1 MNKSKKGMVVKMK
14 NIDKEL
20 VDWAIKKIET
30 EYKDDV
36 ALLIGQVGGCKIP
49 TDEQNMIFDFFVPS
63 TERGFQMANTFMIEE
78 MGYDLFPISWERLD
92 GIANIKEPRMIFAF
106 AKGEVIYARTEE
118 DRNRFETIKEEMFQR
133 LQDKVLM
140 YGMALEQLETAQE
153 IYQTMLFEEKYGKL
167 RKAAGGVSCFLMS
180 AIASLNGTYL
190 ESGYMNPTKDLSNM
204 TLQPENFLE
213 LFTKLLD
220 AQTADDVRTLA
231 YEMIKATRTLMAQ
244 HHPSK
249 SKEQEKSADNL
260 EELAFWY
267 HEARYTFRRI
277 EYYTSIGAV
286 EDSYLLGCY
295 LQIEFDAI
303 QDDFGLKEMDL
314 MGHFNSKQLS
324 VFVEKAKEIETY
336 LVSILKENGLTGH
349 MYNNLEEFLADN

>member
-1 MNKSKKGMVVKMK
+1 MK

-20 VDWAIKKIET
+20 VDWAIQKIET

-49 TDEQNMIFDFFVPS
+49 TDEQNMIFDFFIPA

-78 MGYDLFPISWERLD
+78 MGYDLFPISWERLEK
-92 GIANIKEPRMIFAF
+92 IAHINEPRMIFAF

-118 DRNRFETIKEEMFQR
+118 DRKRFEAIKEQMYER

-140 YGMALEQLETAQE
+140 YGKALEQLETAQE
-153 IYQTMLFEEKYGKL
+153 IFQTMLFEEKFGKL
-167 RKAAGGVSCFLMS
+167 RKAAGGVCCFLMS

-190 ESGYMNPTKDLSNM
+190 ENGYMNLTKDLSGM
-204 TLQPENFLE
+204 ALQPENFKN
-213 LFTKLLD
+213 LFTQMLD
-220 AQTADDVRTLA
+220 AQTADEIRKLV
-231 YEMIKATRTLMAQ
+231 YEMIKATRTLITQ
-244 HHPSK
+244 NHPSWRVDM
-249 SKEQEKSADNL
+249 EKKTEDL

-277 EYYTSIGAV
+277 EYYTGIGSV

-303 QDDFGLKEMDL
+303 QEDFGLKELDL
-314 MGHFNSKQLS
+314 MGAFDSKELS
-324 VFVEKAKEIETY
+324 AFANKAREIEAY
-336 LVSILKENGLTGH
+336 LLAVLKEHGLTHH
-349 MYNNLEEFLADN
+349 MYADLADFLTDN

>member
-1 MNKSKKGMVVKMK
+1 MIIRMK

-20 VDWAIKKIET
+20 VDWAIQKIET

-49 TDEQNMIFDFFVPS
+49 TDEQNMIFDFFVPA

-78 MGYDLFPISWERLD
+78 MGYDLFPIGWDRLE
-92 GIANIKEPRMIFAF
+92 GIANIEEPRMIFAF
-106 AKGEVIYARTEE
+106 VKGEVIYARTKE
-118 DRNRFETIKEEMFQR
+118 DKERFEKIKAQLFER
-133 LQDKVLM
+133 LHDKVLM
-140 YGMALEQLETAQE
+140 YGKALEQLETAQE
-153 IYQTMLFEEKYGKL
+153 IYQTMLFEEKFGKL
-167 RKAAGGVSCFLMS
+167 RKAAGGVCCFLMS

-190 ESGYMNPTKDLSNM
+190 ESGYMNLTKDLYGM
-204 TLQPENFLE
+204 TLQPKRFKE

-220 AQTADDVRTLA
+220 AKTVEEIRTLV
-231 YEMIKATRTLMAQ
+231 YEMIKATRMLITQ
-244 HHPSK
+244 NHPSQSIK
-249 SKEQEKSADNL
+249 QEKVTDDL

-277 EYYTSIGAV
+277 EYYTSIGAA

-303 QDDFGLKEMDL
+303 QVDFGLEEMDL
-314 MGHFNSKQLS
+314 MGHFNSKQLADFAS
-324 VFVEKAKEIETY
+324 KAREIEAY
-336 LVSILKENGLTGH
+336 LLTVLKEHGLTGH
-349 MYNNLEEFLADN
+349 MYGNLEEFLADN

>member
-1 MNKSKKGMVVKMK
+1 MKEGHGKRMK

-20 VDWAIKKIET
+20 VDWAIRKIKT

-36 ALLIGQVGGCKIP
+36 ALLIGQTGGCKIP
-49 TDEQNMIFDFFVPS
+49 TDEQNMIFDFFVPA

-78 MGYDLFPISWERLD
+78 MGYDLFPIGWDRLEK
-92 GIANIKEPRMIFAF
+92 IAHIEEPRMVFAF

-118 DRNRFETIKEEMFQR
+118 DRERFEAIKAQMYER

-140 YGMALEQLETAQE
+140 YGKALEQLETAQE
-153 IYQTMLFEEKYGKL
+153 IYQTMLFEEKFGKL
-167 RKAAGGVSCFLMS
+167 RKAAGGVCCFLMS

-190 ESGYMNPTKDLSNM
+190 ENGYMNLTKDLSSM
-204 TLQPENFLE
+204 ALQPKDFQK
-213 LFTKLLD
+213 LFQQMLAAKTP
-220 AQTADDVRTLA
+220 DDVRRQV
-231 YEMIKATRTLMAQ
+231 YEMIKETRTFIVQNHLSQYSDMQ
-244 HHPSK
+244 K
-249 SKEQEKSADNL
+249 GTEDL

-277 EYYTSIGAV
+277 EYYTGIGSA

-303 QDDFGLKEMDL
+303 QEDFGLEEMDL
-314 MGHFNSKQLS
+314 MGAFDGQELSIFAEKAREIEDYLLS
-324 VFVEKAKEIETY
+324 V
-336 LVSILKENGLTGH
+336 LKEHGLTNH
-349 MYNNLEEFLADN
+349 MYKDLDAFLADN

>member
-1 MNKSKKGMVVKMK
+1 MK

-20 VDWAIKKIET
+20 VDWAIQKIEI

-49 TDEQNMIFDFFVPS
+49 TDEQNMIFDFFIPS

-78 MGYDLFPISWERLD
+78 MGYDLFPISWDRLE
-92 GIANIKEPRMIFAF
+92 GIANIEEPRMIFAF

-118 DRNRFETIKEEMFQR
+118 DRKRFETIKEQMFER

-140 YGMALEQLETAQE
+140 YGKALEQLETAQE
-153 IYQTMLFEEKYGKL
+153 IYQTMLFEEKFGKL
-167 RKAAGGVSCFLMS
+167 RKAAGGVICFLMS
-180 AIASLNGTYL
+180 AIASINGTYL
-190 ESGYMNPTKDLSNM
+190 ESGYMNLTKDLSNM

-213 LFTKLLD
+213 LFTKLLE
-220 AQTADDVRTLA
+220 AQTADEVRTLA
-231 YEMIKATRTLMAQ
+231 YEMIKATRILMVQ

-249 SKEQEKSADNL
+249 SKEQEKNADNL

-314 MGHFNSKQLS
+314 MGYFNSKQLS
-324 VFVEKAKEIETY
+324 VFAEKAKEIEAY
-336 LVSILKENGLTGH
+336 LLSILKENGLIGH
-349 MYNNLEEFLADN
+349 MYNDLEEFLADN

>member
-1 MNKSKKGMVVKMK
+1 MQVMESRGITMK

-20 VDWAIKKIET
+20 VDWAIQKIET

-78 MGYDLFPISWERLD
+78 MGYDLFPISWDRLE
-92 GIANIKEPRMIFAF
+92 GIANIEEPRMIFAF
-106 AKGEVIYARTEE
+106 AKGEVIYARTPE
-118 DRNRFETIKEEMFQR
+118 DKKRYEMIKEQMFER

-140 YGMALEQLETAQE
+140 YGKALEQLETAQE
-153 IYQTMLFEEKYGKL
+153 IYQTMLFEEKFGKL
-167 RKAAGGVSCFLMS
+167 RKAAGGVCCFLMS

-190 ESGYMNPTKDLSNM
+190 KSGYMNLTKDLAGM
-204 TLQPENFLE
+204 ALQPENFKNV
-213 LFTKLLD
+213 FVQMLD
-220 AQTADDVRTLA
+220 ATTTDEIRTFV
-231 YEMIKATRTLMAQ
+231 YELIKTTRAFITQ
-244 HHPSK
+244 NHPSK
-249 SKEQEKSADNL
+249 QIHTNDTAVDL

-277 EYYTSIGAV
+277 EYYTGIGSV

-303 QDDFGLKEMDL
+303 QEDFGLKELDL
-314 MGHFNSKQLS
+314 MGVFNSKDLAA
-324 VFVEKAKEIETY
+324 FANKAREIEDY
-336 LVSILKENGLTGH
+336 LVAVLKEHKLTGH
-349 MYNNLEEFLADN
+349 MYPDLAAFLEEN